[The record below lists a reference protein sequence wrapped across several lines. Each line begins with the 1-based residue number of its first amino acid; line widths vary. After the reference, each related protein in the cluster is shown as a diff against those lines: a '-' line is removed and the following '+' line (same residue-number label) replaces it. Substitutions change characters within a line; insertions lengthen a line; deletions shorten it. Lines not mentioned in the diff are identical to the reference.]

1 MTDKQYELPNISVDV
16 VPIRVNLDTNKLEVF
31 LGRRIFEPF
40 LNEYALPGVLLS
52 PHERLDEA
60 ALRALSEKT
69 KVSANSVEAI
79 FDLGTFD
86 NPDRDP
92 RGATVAI
99 AKLAL
104 INSAAVSHKDATLC
118 VPIDELAAD
127 TVKLPFDHNTII
139 RAAVVMFGE
148 KFLSS
153 KSFTKSVLGERFTTK
168 TVRGIM
174 DQLGSIASDVDHSYD
189 PSNLTRQ
196 LKSTGWV
203 SVVNEAGVVVA
214 DGGYSIASSSVAGA
228 SYGVSGVRSL
238 TATSSRGRPSRT
250 WNWN

>member
-16 VPIRVNLDTNKLEVF
+16 VPLRVNLDTNKLEIF

-52 PHERLDEA
+52 PHERLNEA

-69 KVSANSVEAI
+69 SIKVTDVEAI

-104 INSAAVSHKDATLC
+104 INSAASCYKEVTQC
-118 VPIDELAAD
+118 VTIDELAAD
-127 TVKLPFDHNTII
+127 TVKLPFDHNTIV
-139 RAAVVMFGE
+139 RAAVTMFGE

-153 KSFTKSVLGERFTTK
+153 KSFTKSVLGEKFTTK

-174 DQLGSIASDVDHSYD
+174 DQLSGVASDVDHSYD

-203 SVVNEAGVVVA
+203 SVVNEAGMVVRDSSYSMPVA
-214 DGGYSIASSSVAGA
+214 SAGYSN
-228 SYGVSGVRSL
+228 VRS
-238 TATSSRGRPSRT
+238 AVSSSRGRPSRT